1 MKSSNKNIR
10 DHRTARTTR
19 LKSRIE
25 ASNQLIQQ
33 LNPQEFQIPLPEFHN
48 TQPHSH
54 KHFPQPNPFSPSL
67 TGLTANDLDER
78 KQLIKQK
85 IKFRVKQELW
95 ALMKKS
101 SQKICISEALD

>member
-10 DHRTARTTR
+10 EQRTVRTTR

-25 ASNQLIQQ
+25 ASNHLIQQ

-54 KHFPQPNPFSPSL
+54 QQFSNSSLFNPSFLALAP
-67 TGLTANDLDER
+67 NDLDER

-101 SQKICISEALD
+101 SQKVCISEAL

>member
-10 DHRTARTTR
+10 EQRTVRTAR
-19 LKSRIE
+19 LKSRLE
-25 ASNQLIQQ
+25 GANHLVKH
-33 LNPQEFQIPLPEFHN
+33 LNPQYFQIPLPEFQN
-48 TQPHSH
+48 TQPHSS
-54 KHFPQPNPFSPSL
+54 KNCANPEACYSSL
-67 TGLTANDLDER
+67 VGLESSELDER

-101 SQKICISEALD
+101 SHKVTTN